1 MIYGI
6 NALSFVAVIV
16 ALLAM
21 RNRLG
26 APLMGRYGALAEHHS
41 ERWDALLAR
50 IETGSVDWG
59 DEHRALGPEGLAP
72 LNLPDEREQVDALIE
87 KHAPDVPRLGRAR

>member
-1 MIYGI
+1 MPIGTPPT
-6 NALSFVAVIV
+6 
-16 ALLAM
+16 
-21 RNRLG
+21 G
-26 APLMGRYGALAEHHS
+26 AA
-41 ERWDALLAR
+41 AR
-50 IETGSVDWG
+50 SVDWG